1 MGANSFSLLAAAS
14 GFLASYFN
22 SKLIEERKAR
32 IERVNEQ
39 LREFV
44 GPLLA
49 TVATSHSAWAAMIA
63 QTGMSARAFQEAV
76 AADPKGSEAAAYRA
90 WMTSVLQPLNEK
102 AAALVFERIDLLDD
116 VAAVPE
122 LMQLVAHT
130 CTTRVVLQ
138 RWKEGDLSARSRVS
152 YPDTLL
158 AWSQRT
164 FLKAKKQ
171 QASLLG
177 TAGGPGEAVKKVVTG
192 GVAVGAHAAAAP
204 EVEALRC
211 DWRKGR
217 VR

>member
-102 AAALVFERIDLLDD
+102 GEGEDGARGVSPSSV
-116 VAAVPE
+116 VAPPP
-122 LMQLVAHT
+122 L
-130 CTTRVVLQ
+130 TTKTKTNQ
-138 RWKEGDLSARSRVS
+138 TQQHHQPPPSCSSASTS
-152 YPDTLL
+152 
-158 AWSQRT
+158 
-164 FLKAKKQ
+164 
-171 QASLLG
+171 
-177 TAGGPGEAVKKVVTG
+177 
-192 GVAVGAHAAAAP
+192 
-204 EVEALRC
+204 
-211 DWRKGR
+211 
-217 VR
+217 